1 MAGGLE
7 ELGGGVE
14 GTRRAGEE
22 GGERG
27 VGRRGGGAEV
37 GVGESQF
44 E

>member
-1 MAGGLE
+1 VAGGLE

-14 GTRRAGEE
+14 GTRRAEEE
-22 GGERG
+22 GGERE

-37 GVGESQF
+37 GVGERQF